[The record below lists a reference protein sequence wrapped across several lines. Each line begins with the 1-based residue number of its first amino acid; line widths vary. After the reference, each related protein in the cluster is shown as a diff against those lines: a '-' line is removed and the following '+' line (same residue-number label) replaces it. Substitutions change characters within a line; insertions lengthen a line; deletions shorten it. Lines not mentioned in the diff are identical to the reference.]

1 MIGPIDGKLSE
12 SLRCHYAYK
21 LWRGKGPNMTERTEC
36 SGQCVRMLSRRSLF
50 KGAACGAAVV
60 AGLGGDALADAEKGP
75 EESKVDFPLVDY
87 HVHLSG
93 ALTIDKAVELANKR
107 GVKFGIVEHP
117 GRGYKIVDDKA
128 LKQYLEMLKK
138 HPVYRGLQP
147 VYPDWAKAL
156 SKEMLYQL
164 DYILM
169 DALTLPEK
177 NGGWLRIWRAD
188 TVVTDKQVFMDRY
201 MDFNLQILTQ
211 EPIDIFAWPTY
222 LPTAIGQEYDALWTQ
237 PRMQKLIDVVVK
249 KGIALEINELAKVP
263 KARFI
268 TMAKETGA
276 KFTFGTDSRD
286 ERAGQF
292 KYCLQMIKECGLTRK
307 DMFSLKP
314 EGEKAIQRSQKQ

>member
-1 MIGPIDGKLSE
+1 MMG
-12 SLRCHYAYK
+12 
-21 LWRGKGPNMTERTEC
+21 RTEC
-36 SGQCVRMLSRRSLF
+36 SGQYVGMLSRRSLL
-50 KGAACGAAVV
+50 KGAAWSATAVI
-60 AGLGGDALADAEKGP
+60 ALCNRALTNEEKVP
-75 EESKVDFPLVDY
+75 EKSKLDFPMVDY

-93 ALTIDKAVELANKR
+93 ALTIDKAVELANRR

-117 GRGYKIVDDKA
+117 GPGYKIVDDKA
-128 LKQYLEMLKK
+128 LKQYIEMLKK
-138 HPVYRGLQP
+138 YPVYRGLQP

-156 SKEMLYQL
+156 SKELLYQL

-188 TVVTDKQVFMDRY
+188 TVVTDKKAFMDRY
-201 MDFNLQILTQ
+201 MDFNLQVLTQ

-222 LPTAIGQEYDALWTQ
+222 LPKAISQEYDALWTQ
-237 PRMQKLIDVVVK
+237 PRMQKLVDVTVK

-268 TMAKETGA
+268 TMAKEEGA

-286 ERAGQF
+286 QRAGQF
-292 KYCLQMIKECGLTRK
+292 KYCLQMVKECGLTKK

-314 EGEKAIQRSQKQ
+314 DGQKAIQRSQKQ